1 MKPLTYSEQIIR
13 MPDKSDKFD
22 LRLRIVKHALE
33 YGVKPTAR
41 LFNTTPKTVRKWLE
55 RYRQERCTGLN
66 ELPRIPQS
74 CPHKTPPTL
83 QARIAELRRQ
93 YPFMGSKRLKKEH
106 NLPCR
111 HDAIRRIL
119 REYGLIEK
127 RHKKHKRNKYLANIK
142 KTSMLFRHITLETM
156 DFNDINHYWT
166 KMKLL
171 PMTIEQLTEREIRS
185 ALMFM
190 GFDNQQNDE

>member
-1 MKPLTYSEQIIR
+1 
-13 MPDKSDKFD
+13 
-22 LRLRIVKHALE
+22 
-33 YGVKPTAR
+33 
-41 LFNTTPKTVRKWLE
+41 
-55 RYRQERCTGLN
+55 
-66 ELPRIPQS
+66 
-74 CPHKTPPTL
+74 
-83 QARIAELRRQ
+83 
-93 YPFMGSKRLKKEH
+93 MGSKRLKKEH

-127 RHKKHKRNKYLANIK
+127 RRKKHKRKKYLANIK